1 MTPVPGVPALGRGV
15 GWKGRDEMA
24 VRGLVCRECGRRFA
38 AEPIF
43 VCEQCFGPLEVEYDL
58 GGLDAAALRDRI
70 AAGPASIWRYQDLL
84 PVSRVPEWD
93 LVPGCTPL
101 VRAHRLGEALG
112 LRNLYLKNDTR
123 NPTWSFKDRVVAV
136 AVAAVKQF
144 GFSVLSCASTGNLAN
159 AVAAHAA
166 KAGLRAVVFIP
177 KGLER
182 AKVVTTSV
190 YRPTVVEVEGTYD
203 DVNRLCLE
211 IGDEHRWA
219 IANVNL
225 RPYYSEGAKTL
236 AFEVA
241 EQLGWR
247 APDRVIVPVGSGN
260 MFVKIHRGFEEFQRV
275 GLIPRHQVR
284 MTAAQ
289 ADGCGPVAAAYKDN
303 TDKVVPVRP
312 RTIAKSLAIGAPADG
327 HYVLDLAR
335 RTGGAVESVTDDE
348 TVEAIRLLA
357 ETEGL
362 FTEPAGGVTV
372 GVLRKLAGA
381 GVIGPDEVT
390 VAYITGIGLKAL
402 EAVEQIVERVITIR
416 PTLASFE
423 ERVLALAGD

>member
-1 MTPVPGVPALGRGV
+1 
-15 GWKGRDEMA
+15 MA
-24 VRGLVCRECGRRFA
+24 VSGLVCRECGRRYPT
-38 AEPIF
+38 EPIF
-43 VCEQCFGPLEVEYDL
+43 VCEHCFGPLEAEYDL
-58 GGLDAAALRDRI
+58 EGLGGEALRDRI
-70 AAGPASIWRYQDLL
+70 VSGPLSIWRYQDLL
-84 PVSRVPEWD
+84 PAARVPEWD
-93 LVPGCTPL
+93 LAPGFTPL
-101 VRAHRLGEALG
+101 VPAHRLGDALG
-112 LRNLYLKNDTR
+112 LRHLYLKNDTR

-136 AVAAVKQF
+136 ALAAGKTFDFTVF
-144 GFSVLSCASTGNLAN
+144 SCASTGNLAN

-182 AKVVTTSV
+182 AKVITTSV
-190 YRPTVVEVEGTYD
+190 YRPTVVEVDGTYD

-236 AFEVA
+236 AYEVA
-241 EQLGWR
+241 EQLGWK

-260 MFVKIHRGFEEFQRV
+260 MFVKIHKGFEEFQDL
-275 GLIPRHQVR
+275 GLIPRCTVR

-289 ADGCGPVAAAYKDN
+289 ADGCGPIATAYREQS
-303 TDKVVPVRP
+303 DKVVPVRP
-312 RTIAKSLAIGAPADG
+312 STVAKSLAIGAPADG

-335 RTGGAVESVTDDE
+335 RTGGAVESATDDE
-348 TVEAIRLLA
+348 TVGAIRLLA

-372 GVLRKLAGA
+372 GVLRKLAA
-381 GVIGPDEVT
+381 SGVIGPDEVV
-390 VAYITGIGLKAL
+390 VAYITGIGLKAI
-402 EAVEQIVERVITIR
+402 EAVEDVVETAVTIK

>member
-1 MTPVPGVPALGRGV
+1 
-15 GWKGRDEMA
+15 MA
-24 VRGLVCRECGRRFA
+24 VEGLACRECSRRYP
-38 AEPIF
+38 AEAIF
-43 VCEQCFGPLEVEYDL
+43 VCEHCFGPLEVRYAEN
-58 GGLDAAALRDRI
+58 GLSGQALRDRI
-70 AAGPASIWRYQDLL
+70 SHGPASIWRYQDLL
-84 PVSRVPEWD
+84 PVPRVPEWD
-93 LVPGCTPL
+93 LAPGCTPL
-101 VRAHRLGEALG
+101 VRAERLGQVLG
-112 LRNLYLKNDTR
+112 LRNLYLKDDTR

-136 AVAAVKQF
+136 AIAAARRF
-144 GFSVLSCASTGNLAN
+144 GFTVLSCASTGNLAN

-182 AKVVTTSV
+182 AKVVTTAV

-211 IGDEHRWA
+211 IGEEHHWA

-260 MFVKIHRGFEEFQRV
+260 MFVKIHKGFEEFQHLGV
-275 GLIPRHQVR
+275 IPRHAVR

-289 ADGCGPVAAAYKDN
+289 ADGCGPIATAYREN
-303 TDKVVPVRP
+303 AETVIPVKP
-312 RTIAKSLAIGAPADG
+312 STIAKSLAIGSPADG
-327 HYVLDLAR
+327 GYVLDLAR
-335 RTGGAVESVTDDE
+335 RTGGVVESVTDGE
-348 TVEAIRLLA
+348 VVEAIRLLA

-372 GVLRKLAGA
+372 GVLRKLAAA
-381 GVIGPDEVT
+381 GTIDPDEVT

-402 EAVEQIVERVITIR
+402 EAVEQVIESTVTIK

-423 ERVLALAGD
+423 ERVLALTGD

>member
-1 MTPVPGVPALGRGV
+1 
-15 GWKGRDEMA
+15 MA
-24 VRGLVCRECGRRFA
+24 VEGLSCRECGRRYP
-38 AEPIF
+38 AEAIF
-43 VCEQCFGPLEVEYDL
+43 VCEHCLGPLEVRYRED
-58 GGLDAAALRDRI
+58 GLSGQALRDEI
-70 AAGPASIWRYQDLL
+70 ARGPASIWRYQPLL
-84 PVSRVPEWD
+84 PVPPVPEWD
-93 LVPGCTPL
+93 LAPGFTPL
-101 VRAHRLGEALG
+101 VRAERLGRVLG
-112 LRNLYLKNDTR
+112 LRHLYLKNDTR

-136 AVAAVKQF
+136 ALAAARQF
-144 GFSVLSCASTGNLAN
+144 GFQVLSCASTGNLAN

-182 AKVVTTSV
+182 AKVVTTAV

-211 IGDEHRWA
+211 IGEEHRWA

-247 APDRVIVPVGSGN
+247 APDRVVVPVGSGN
-260 MFVKIHRGFEEFQRV
+260 MFVKIHKGFEEFQRLGV
-275 GLIPRHQVR
+275 TPARTVR

-289 ADGCGPVAAAYKDN
+289 ADGCGPIATAYRGN
-303 TDKVVPVRP
+303 TETVIPVKP
-312 RTIAKSLAIGAPADG
+312 STIAKSLAIGNPADG
-327 HYVLDLAR
+327 GYVLDLAR
-335 RTGGAVESVTDDE
+335 RTGGAVEAVTDAE
-348 TVEAIRLLA
+348 AVEAIRLLA

-362 FTEPAGGVTV
+362 FTEPAGGVTI
-372 GVLRKLAGA
+372 GVLRKLAAAGA
-381 GVIGPDEVT
+381 IDPDEVT

-402 EAVEQIVERVITIR
+402 EAVEQVIESTITIK

>member
-1 MTPVPGVPALGRGV
+1 
-15 GWKGRDEMA
+15 MA
-24 VRGLVCRECGRRFA
+24 ATGLVCRECGRHYSL
-38 AEPIF
+38 EPIF
-43 VCEQCFGPLEVEYDL
+43 VCEDCFGPLEAEYALPRYSGVE
-58 GGLDAAALRDRI
+58 LRERI
-70 AAGPASIWRYQDLL
+70 ARGPVSIWRYEDLL
-84 PVSRVPEWD
+84 PVPRVPEWD
-93 LVPGCTPL
+93 LAPGFTPL
-101 VRAHRLGEALG
+101 VRADRLGQVLG

-136 AVAAVKQF
+136 ALAAVRHF
-144 GFSVLSCASTGNLAN
+144 DFTVFSCASTGNLAN

-177 KGLER
+177 TGLER
-182 AKVVTTSV
+182 AKVVTTAV

-211 IGDEHRWA
+211 IGEEHHWA

-247 APDRVIVPVGSGN
+247 APDRVVVPVGSGN
-260 MFVKIHRGFEEFQRV
+260 MFVKIHKGFEEFERLGV
-275 GLIPRHQVR
+275 IPQHTVR

-289 ADGCGPVAAAYKDN
+289 AEGCGPIATAYREN
-303 TDKVVPVRP
+303 TDRVVPVKP
-312 RTIAKSLAIGAPADG
+312 NTLAKSLAIGSPADG
-327 HYVLDLAR
+327 AYVLDLAR
-335 RTGGAVESVTDDE
+335 RTEGGVESVTDAE
-348 TVEAIRLLA
+348 VVEAIRLLA

-362 FTEPAGGVTV
+362 FTEPAGGVTI
-372 GVLRKLAGA
+372 GVLRKLAAA
-381 GVIGPDEVT
+381 GVIDSDEVT

-402 EAVEQIVERVITIR
+402 EAVEHAVQATITIA

-423 ERVLALAGD
+423 ERVLALTGD

>member
-1 MTPVPGVPALGRGV
+1 
-15 GWKGRDEMA
+15 MA
-24 VRGLVCRECGRRFA
+24 VRGLVCRECRQRFT
-38 AEPIF
+38 AEAIF
-43 VCEQCFGPLEVEYDL
+43 VCESCFGPLEVEYDL
-58 GGLDAAALRDRI
+58 DGVRGEALRERI
-70 AAGPASIWRYQDLL
+70 TGGPASIWRYQDLL
-84 PVSRVPEWD
+84 PAVRVPEWD
-93 LVPGCTPL
+93 LSPGFTPL
-101 VRAHRLGEALG
+101 LRAHRLGDALG
-112 LRNLYLKNDTR
+112 LRNLYVKNDTR

-136 AVAAVKQF
+136 ALAAGKRF
-144 GFSVLSCASTGNLAN
+144 GFTVFSCASTGNLAN

-190 YRPTVVEVEGTYD
+190 YRPMVVEVEGTYD

-260 MFVKIHRGFEEFQRV
+260 MFVKIHKGFEEFERLGV
-275 GLIPRHQVR
+275 IPRQTVR

-289 ADGCGPVAAAYKDN
+289 AEGCGPIATAYKEN
-303 TDKVVPVRP
+303 TDRVLPVRP
-312 RTIAKSLAIGAPADG
+312 NTIAKSLAIGAPADG
-327 HYVLDLAR
+327 PYVLDLAR
-335 RTGGAVESVTDDE
+335 RTGGAVESVTDAEVIDA
-348 TVEAIRLLA
+348 VRLLA
-357 ETEGL
+357 QTEGL
-362 FTEPAGGVTV
+362 FTEPAGGVAI
-372 GVLRKLAGA
+372 GVLRKLAA
-381 GVIGPDEVT
+381 SGVIGPDEVT
-390 VAYITGIGLKAL
+390 VAYVTGIGLKAL
-402 EAVEQIVERVITIR
+402 EAVEGVVEAPVSIK

-423 ERVLALAGD
+423 ERVLALAGG

>member
-1 MTPVPGVPALGRGV
+1 
-15 GWKGRDEMA
+15 MA
-24 VRGLVCRECGRRFA
+24 ATGLVCRECGRHYSL
-38 AEPIF
+38 EPIF
-43 VCEQCFGPLEVEYDL
+43 VCEDCFGPLEAEY
-58 GGLDAAALRDRI
+58 ALLRYSGAELRERI
-70 AAGPASIWRYQDLL
+70 ERGPVSIWRYEDLL
-84 PVSRVPEWD
+84 PVPRVPEWD
-93 LVPGCTPL
+93 LAPGFTPL
-101 VRAHRLGEALG
+101 VRADRLGQVLG

-136 AVAAVKQF
+136 ALAAVRHF
-144 GFSVLSCASTGNLAN
+144 EFTVFSCASTGNLAN

-177 KGLER
+177 TGLER
-182 AKVVTTSV
+182 AKVVTTAV

-211 IGDEHRWA
+211 IGEEHHWA

-247 APDRVIVPVGSGN
+247 APDRVVVPVASGN
-260 MFVKIHRGFEEFQRV
+260 MFVKIHKGFEEFQRLGV
-275 GLIPRHQVR
+275 IPQHTVR

-289 ADGCGPVAAAYKDN
+289 AEGCGPIATAYRENSDR
-303 TDKVVPVRP
+303 VVPVKP
-312 RTIAKSLAIGAPADG
+312 QTLAKSLAIGSPADG
-327 HYVLDLAR
+327 AYVLDLAR
-335 RTGGAVESVTDDE
+335 RTEGGVESVTDAEAVD
-348 TVEAIRLLA
+348 AIRLLA

-362 FTEPAGGVTV
+362 FTEPAGGVTI
-372 GVLRKLAGA
+372 GVLQKLAAA
-381 GVIGPDEVT
+381 GVIGSDEVT

-402 EAVEQIVERVITIR
+402 EAVEHAVQATITIA

-423 ERVLALAGD
+423 ERVLALTGD

>member
-1 MTPVPGVPALGRGV
+1 
-15 GWKGRDEMA
+15 MA
-24 VRGLVCRECGRRFA
+24 VRGLICRECGHRFP

-43 VCEQCFGPLEVEYDL
+43 VCEHCFGPLEAEYDL
-58 GGLDAAALRDRI
+58 DGLTGEALRDRI
-70 AAGPASIWRYQDLL
+70 SAGPLSIWRYQDLL
-84 PVSRVPEWD
+84 PAVRVPEWD
-93 LVPGCTPL
+93 LAPGFTPL
-101 VRAHRLGEALG
+101 VPAHRLGEALG
-112 LRNLYLKNDTR
+112 LRHLYLKNDTR
-123 NPTWSFKDRVVAV
+123 NPTWSFKDRVVAT
-136 AVAAVKQF
+136 ALAAGKVF
-144 GFSVLSCASTGNLAN
+144 GFTVFSCASTGNLAN

-182 AKVVTTSV
+182 AKVITTSV

-236 AFEVA
+236 AYEVA
-241 EQLGWR
+241 EQLGWK

-260 MFVKIHRGFEEFQRV
+260 MFVKIHRGFEEFQDL
-275 GLIPRHQVR
+275 GLIPRRSVR

-289 ADGCGPVAAAYKDN
+289 ADGCGPIATAYREQS
-303 TDKVVPVRP
+303 DKIVPVRP
-312 RTIAKSLAIGAPADG
+312 STIAKSLAIGAPADG

-348 TVEAIRLLA
+348 TVDAIRLLA

-372 GVLRKLAGA
+372 GVLCKLAA
-381 GVIGPDEVT
+381 SGVIGPDEVT
-390 VAYITGIGLKAL
+390 VAYITGIGLKAI
-402 EAVEQIVERVITIR
+402 EAVEDVVEAAVTIK

>member
-1 MTPVPGVPALGRGV
+1 
-15 GWKGRDEMA
+15 MA
-24 VRGLVCRECGRRFA
+24 VRGLVCRECGQRFT
-38 AEPIF
+38 AEAIF
-43 VCEQCFGPLEVEYDL
+43 VCENCFGPLEVEYDL
-58 GGLDAAALRDRI
+58 DGVRGEVLRERI
-70 AAGPASIWRYQDLL
+70 TRGPASIWRYQDLL
-84 PVSRVPEWD
+84 PAARVPEWD
-93 LVPGCTPL
+93 LSPGFTPL
-101 VRAHRLGEALG
+101 LRAHRLGDALG
-112 LRNLYLKNDTR
+112 LRHLYVKNDTR

-136 AVAAVKQF
+136 ALAAAKRF
-144 GFSVLSCASTGNLAN
+144 GFTVFSCASTGNLAN

-247 APDRVIVPVGSGN
+247 APDRVVVPVGSGN
-260 MFVKIHRGFEEFQRV
+260 MFVKIHKGFEEFERLGV
-275 GLIPRHQVR
+275 IPPQAVR

-289 ADGCGPVAAAYKDN
+289 AEGCGPIATAYKEN
-303 TDKVVPVRP
+303 TDRVLPVRP
-312 RTIAKSLAIGAPADG
+312 NTIAKSLAIGAPADG
-327 HYVLDLAR
+327 AYVLDLAR
-335 RTGGAVESVTDDE
+335 RTGGAVESVTDAEVVDA
-348 TVEAIRLLA
+348 VCLLA
-357 ETEGL
+357 QTEGL
-362 FTEPAGGVTV
+362 FTEPAGGVAI
-372 GVLRKLAGA
+372 GVLRKLAA
-381 GVIGPDEVT
+381 SGVIGPDEVT

-402 EAVEQIVERVITIR
+402 EAVEAVVEAPVSIK

-423 ERVLALAGD
+423 ERVLALAGG

>member
-1 MTPVPGVPALGRGV
+1 MRGPV
-15 GWKGRDEMA
+15 
-24 VRGLVCRECGRRFA
+24 
-38 AEPIF
+38 
-43 VCEQCFGPLEVEYDL
+43 
-58 GGLDAAALRDRI
+58 
-70 AAGPASIWRYQDLL
+70 SIWRYEDFL
-84 PVSRVPEWD
+84 PALRVPEWD
-93 LVPGCTPL
+93 LAPGFTPL
-101 VRAHRLGEALG
+101 LRAERLGRVLG
-112 LRNLYLKNDTR
+112 LNHLYLKNDTR

-136 AVAAVKQF
+136 ALAAARQF
-144 GFSVLSCASTGNLAN
+144 NFTVLSCASTGNLAN

-182 AKVVTTSV
+182 AKVVTTAV

-211 IGDEHRWA
+211 IGEEHHWA

-260 MFVKIHRGFEEFQRV
+260 MFVKIHKGFEEFASLGV
-275 GLIPRHQVR
+275 IPPHAVR

-289 ADGCGPVAAAYKDN
+289 AEGCGPIATAYREN
-303 TDKVVPVRP
+303 AETVIPVKP
-312 RTIAKSLAIGAPADG
+312 STIAKSLAIGSPADG
-327 HYVLDLAR
+327 GYVLDLAR
-335 RTGGAVESVTDDE
+335 RTGGAVESVTDAE
-348 TVEAIRLLA
+348 AVEAIRLLA

-372 GVLRKLAGA
+372 GVLRKLAA
-381 GVIGPDEVT
+381 ARAIDPDETV

-402 EAVEQIVERVITIR
+402 EAVEQVVDATITIK

-423 ERVLALAGD
+423 QRVLALAGG

>member
-1 MTPVPGVPALGRGV
+1 
-15 GWKGRDEMA
+15 MA
-24 VRGLVCRECGRRFA
+24 AKGLVCRECERQYPV
-38 AEPIF
+38 EPIF
-43 VCEQCFGPLEVEYDL
+43 VCEHCFGPLEVEYAE
-58 GGLDAAALRDRI
+58 GECSGEALRDRI
-70 AAGPASIWRYQDLL
+70 GRGPASIWRYQDLL
-84 PVSRVPEWD
+84 PVPRVPEWD
-93 LVPGCTPL
+93 LAPGFTPL
-101 VRAHRLGEALG
+101 VRAERLGQAIG
-112 LRNLYLKNDTR
+112 LRHLYLKNDTR

-136 AVAAVKQF
+136 AVATARKF
-144 GFSVLSCASTGNLAN
+144 GFTVLSCASTGNLAN

-177 KGLER
+177 TGLER
-182 AKVVTTSV
+182 AKVVTTAV

-211 IGDEHRWA
+211 IGEEYHWA

-247 APDRVIVPVGSGN
+247 APDRVVVPVGSGN
-260 MFVKIHRGFEEFQRV
+260 MFVKIHKGFEEFQRFGV
-275 GLIPRHQVR
+275 IPPHAVR

-289 ADGCGPVAAAYKDN
+289 AEGCGPIATAYRDN
-303 TDKVVPVRP
+303 TDRVVPVKP
-312 RTIAKSLAIGAPADG
+312 NTVAKSLAIGSPADG
-327 HYVLDLAR
+327 SYVLDLAR
-335 RTGGAVESVTDDE
+335 RTGGAVDSVTDAE

-372 GVLRKLAGA
+372 GVLRKLAAA
-381 GVIGPDEVT
+381 GVIAPEEVT

-402 EAVEQIVERVITIR
+402 EAVEQEVEATIKIK

-423 ERVLALAGD
+423 ERVLALTGD

>member
-1 MTPVPGVPALGRGV
+1 
-15 GWKGRDEMA
+15 MA
-24 VRGLVCRECGRRFA
+24 VRGLVCRECGQRFP
-38 AEPIF
+38 AEAIF
-43 VCEQCFGPLEVEYDL
+43 VCESCFGPLEVEYDL
-58 GGLDAAALRDRI
+58 DGVRGEALRERI
-70 AAGPASIWRYQDLL
+70 AGGPGSIWRYQDLL
-84 PVSRVPEWD
+84 PVPRVPEWD
-93 LVPGCTPL
+93 LSPGFTPL
-101 VRAHRLGEALG
+101 VRAHRLGDALG
-112 LRNLYLKNDTR
+112 LPNLYLKNDTR

-136 AVAAVKQF
+136 ALAAGKRF
-144 GFSVLSCASTGNLAN
+144 GFTVFSCASTGNLAN

-182 AKVVTTSV
+182 AKVITTAV

-211 IGDEHRWA
+211 IADEHRWA

-247 APDRVIVPVGSGN
+247 APDRVVVPVASGN
-260 MFVKIHRGFEEFQRV
+260 MFVKIHKGFEEFERLGV
-275 GLIPRHQVR
+275 IPRQTVR

-289 ADGCGPVAAAYKDN
+289 AEGCGPIATAYKAK
-303 TDKVVPVRP
+303 TDKILPVRP
-312 RTIAKSLAIGAPADG
+312 NTIAKSLAIGAPADG
-327 HYVLDLAR
+327 AYVLDLAR
-335 RTGGAVESVTDDE
+335 STGGAVESVTDGEVVDA
-348 TVEAIRLLA
+348 VRLLA
-357 ETEGL
+357 QTEGL
-362 FTEPAGGVTV
+362 FTEPAGGVTI
-372 GVLRKLAGA
+372 GVLRKLAA
-381 GVIGPDEVT
+381 SRAIGPDEVT

-402 EAVEQIVERVITIR
+402 EAVEEVVEPSVTIK

-423 ERVLALAGD
+423 ERVLALAGG

>member
-1 MTPVPGVPALGRGV
+1 
-15 GWKGRDEMA
+15 MA
-24 VRGLVCRECGRRFA
+24 AKGLVCRECGRRYP
-38 AEPIF
+38 AEPVF
-43 VCEQCFGPLEVEYDL
+43 VCEHCFGPLEVEYE
-58 GGLDAAALRDRI
+58 LDGSSGAERRERFAR
-70 AAGPASIWRYQDLL
+70 GPVSIWRYQDLL
-84 PVSRVPEWD
+84 PVPRIPEWD
-93 LVPGCTPL
+93 LAPGFTPL
-101 VRAHRLGEALG
+101 VRAERLGRALG
-112 LRNLYLKNDTR
+112 LERLYLKNDTR

-136 AVAAVKQF
+136 ALAAARQF
-144 GFSVLSCASTGNLAN
+144 GFTVLSCASTGNLAN

-177 KGLER
+177 TGLER
-182 AKVVTTSV
+182 AKVVTTAV

-211 IGDEHRWA
+211 IGEEHHWA

-241 EQLGWR
+241 EQLGWK

-260 MFVKIHRGFEEFQRV
+260 MFVKIHKGFEEFQRLGV
-275 GLIPRHQVR
+275 VPAHTIR

-289 ADGCGPVAAAYKDN
+289 AEGCGPIATAYRNN
-303 TDKVVPVRP
+303 TDKVVPVTP
-312 RTIAKSLAIGAPADG
+312 HTVAKSLAIGSPADG
-327 HYVLDLAR
+327 SYVLDLAR
-335 RTGGAVESVTDDE
+335 RTGGAVESVTDAEAVD
-348 TVEAIRLLA
+348 AIRLLA

-362 FTEPAGGVTV
+362 FTEPAGGVTI
-372 GVLRKLAGA
+372 GVLRKLAASGA
-381 GVIGPDEVT
+381 IAPDEVT

-402 EAVEQIVERVITIR
+402 EAVEQVVEATITIK

-423 ERVLALAGD
+423 ERVLALTGD

>member
-1 MTPVPGVPALGRGV
+1 MGVS
-15 GWKGRDEMA
+15 
-24 VRGLVCRECGRRFA
+24 GLVCRECGRRFPM
-38 AEPIF
+38 EPIF
-43 VCEQCFGPLEVEYDL
+43 VCEHCFGPLEAEYDL
-58 GGLDAAALRDRI
+58 GGFTGETLRARI
-70 AAGPASIWRYQDLL
+70 GAGPASIWRYQDFL
-84 PVSRVPEWD
+84 PAERVPEWD
-93 LVPGCTPL
+93 LAPGFTPL
-101 VRAHRLGEALG
+101 VRAYRLGEVLG
-112 LRNLYLKNDTR
+112 LRHLYLKNDTR

-136 AVAAVKQF
+136 ALAAGKTFDFTVF
-144 GFSVLSCASTGNLAN
+144 SCASTGNLAN

-182 AKVVTTSV
+182 AKVITTAV

-236 AFEVA
+236 AYEVA
-241 EQLGWR
+241 EQLGWK
-247 APDRVIVPVGSGN
+247 APDHVVVPVGSGN
-260 MFVKIHRGFEEFQRV
+260 MFVKIHKGFEEFQHL
-275 GLIPRHQVR
+275 GLIPHHPVR

-289 ADGCGPVAAAYKDN
+289 ADGCGPIATAYRERS
-303 TDKVVPVRP
+303 DKVIPVRP
-312 RTIAKSLAIGAPADG
+312 STVAKSLAIGAPADG
-327 HYVLDLAR
+327 QYVLELAR

-348 TVEAIRLLA
+348 TVDAIHLLA

-362 FTEPAGGVTV
+362 FTEPAGGVTI
-372 GVLRKLAGA
+372 GVLRKLAA
-381 GVIGPDEVT
+381 SGVIGPDEVT
-390 VAYITGIGLKAL
+390 VAYITGIGLKAI
-402 EAVEQIVERVITIR
+402 EAVEEGVQAAVTIK

>member
-1 MTPVPGVPALGRGV
+1 
-15 GWKGRDEMA
+15 MA
-24 VRGLVCRECGRRFA
+24 ATGLVCRECGRRYSL
-38 AEPIF
+38 EPIF
-43 VCEQCFGPLEVEYDL
+43 VCEDCFGPLEAEY
-58 GGLDAAALRDRI
+58 ALPRHSGAELRERI
-70 AAGPASIWRYQDLL
+70 AGGPVSIWRYEDLL
-84 PVSRVPEWD
+84 PVPRVPEWD
-93 LVPGCTPL
+93 LAPGFTPL
-101 VRAHRLGEALG
+101 VRADRLGQALG

-136 AVAAVKQF
+136 ALAAVRHF
-144 GFSVLSCASTGNLAN
+144 EFTVFSCASTGNLAN

-177 KGLER
+177 TGLER
-182 AKVVTTSV
+182 AKVVTTAV

-211 IGDEHRWA
+211 IGEEHHWA

-247 APDRVIVPVGSGN
+247 APDRVVVPVGSGN
-260 MFVKIHRGFEEFQRV
+260 MFVKIHKGFEEFQRLGV
-275 GLIPRHQVR
+275 IPQHTVR

-289 ADGCGPVAAAYKDN
+289 AEGCGPIATAYREN
-303 TDKVVPVRP
+303 TDKVVPVKP
-312 RTIAKSLAIGAPADG
+312 HTLAKSLAIGSPADG
-327 HYVLDLAR
+327 TYVLDLAR
-335 RTGGAVESVTDDE
+335 RTEGGVESVTDAE

-362 FTEPAGGVTV
+362 FTEPAGGVTI
-372 GVLRKLAGA
+372 GVLQKLAVAGA
-381 GVIGPDEVT
+381 IDPEEVT

-402 EAVEQIVERVITIR
+402 EAVEHELRATITIA

-423 ERVLALAGD
+423 ERVLALTGD

>member
-1 MTPVPGVPALGRGV
+1 
-15 GWKGRDEMA
+15 MA
-24 VRGLVCRECGRRFA
+24 VSGLVCRECGQRFP

-43 VCEQCFGPLEVEYDL
+43 VCEHCFGPLEAEYDL
-58 GGLDAAALRDRI
+58 DGLSGEALRERI
-70 AAGPASIWRYQDLL
+70 VSGPLSIWRYQDLL
-84 PVSRVPEWD
+84 PASRVPEWD
-93 LVPGCTPL
+93 LAPGFTPL
-101 VRAHRLGEALG
+101 LRAHRLGEALG
-112 LRNLYLKNDTR
+112 LRHLYLKNDTR

-136 AVAAVKQF
+136 AVAAGKTF
-144 GFSVLSCASTGNLAN
+144 GFGVLSCASTGNLAN

-182 AKVVTTSV
+182 AKVITTSV

-236 AFEVA
+236 AYEVA

-247 APDRVIVPVGSGN
+247 APDRVVVPVGSGN
-260 MFVKIHRGFEEFQRV
+260 MFVKIHKGFEEFERL
-275 GLIPRHQVR
+275 GLIPRHTVR

-289 ADGCGPVAAAYKDN
+289 AEGCGPIATAYREQSDR
-303 TDKVVPVRP
+303 VIPVRP
-312 RTIAKSLAIGAPADG
+312 STVAKSLAIGAPADG
-327 HYVLDLAR
+327 LYVLELAR

-357 ETEGL
+357 QTEGL

-372 GVLRKLAGA
+372 GVLRKLAQA

-402 EAVEQIVERVITIR
+402 EAVEQVVDAPISIK

>member
-1 MTPVPGVPALGRGV
+1 
-15 GWKGRDEMA
+15 MA
-24 VRGLVCRECGRRFA
+24 VSGLVCRECGRRFP

-43 VCEQCFGPLEVEYDL
+43 VCEHCFGPLEAQYQL
-58 GGLDAAALRDRI
+58 GGLGGEALRERI
-70 AAGPASIWRYQDLL
+70 ESGPVSIWRYQDLL
-84 PVSRVPEWD
+84 PASRVPEWD
-93 LVPGCTPL
+93 LAPGFTPL
-101 VRAHRLGEALG
+101 LRAHRLGEALG
-112 LRNLYLKNDTR
+112 LRQLYLKNDTR

-136 AVAAVKQF
+136 ALAAGKMF
-144 GFSVLSCASTGNLAN
+144 GFTVVSCASTGNLAN

-182 AKVVTTSV
+182 AKVIATAV

-236 AFEVA
+236 AYEVA

-260 MFVKIHRGFEEFQRV
+260 MFVKIHKGFEEFERL
-275 GLIPRHQVR
+275 GLIRARTVR

-289 ADGCGPVAAAYKDN
+289 PEGCGPVATAYREN
-303 TDKVVPVRP
+303 SDKVVPVRP
-312 RTIAKSLAIGAPADG
+312 STVAKSLAIGAPADG
-327 HYVLDLAR
+327 HYVLDLVK
-335 RTGGAVESVTDDE
+335 RTGGAAESVTDEE
-348 TVEAIRLLA
+348 TIEAIRLLA
-357 ETEGL
+357 ETEGV

-372 GVLRKLAGA
+372 GVLRKLAASGA
-381 GVIGPDEVT
+381 IDPDEVT
-390 VAYITGIGLKAL
+390 VAYITGIGLKAI
-402 EAVEQIVERVITIR
+402 EAVEEVVDAAVTIK

-423 ERVLALAGD
+423 ERVLALAGE

>member
-1 MTPVPGVPALGRGV
+1 
-15 GWKGRDEMA
+15 MA
-24 VRGLVCRECGRRFA
+24 VSGLVCRECGHRFPV
-38 AEPIF
+38 EPIF
-43 VCEQCFGPLEVEYDL
+43 VCEHCFGPLEAEYDF
-58 GGLDAAALRDRI
+58 GGLTGETLRKRI
-70 AAGPASIWRYQDLL
+70 ASGPASIWRYQDLL
-84 PVSRVPEWD
+84 PASRVPEWD
-93 LVPGCTPL
+93 LAPGFTPL
-101 VRAHRLGEALG
+101 IQAHRLGEALG
-112 LRNLYLKNDTR
+112 LRNLYVKNDTR

-136 AVAAVKQF
+136 ALAAVKTF
-144 GFSVLSCASTGNLAN
+144 DFTVLSCASTGNLAN

-182 AKVVTTSV
+182 AKVITSSV

-211 IGDEHRWA
+211 IGDEHHWA

-236 AFEVA
+236 AYEVA

-247 APDRVIVPVGSGN
+247 APDRVIVPVASGN
-260 MFVKIHRGFEEFQRV
+260 MFVKIHKGFEEFERLGV
-275 GLIPRHQVR
+275 IPRHSVR

-289 ADGCGPVAAAYKDN
+289 PEGCGPVATAFREHKD
-303 TDKVVPVRP
+303 TVIPVRP
-312 RTIAKSLAIGAPADG
+312 NTIAKSLAIGAPADG

-335 RTGGAVESVTDDE
+335 RTGGAVESVSDKE
-348 TVEAIRLLA
+348 TLAAIRLLA

-362 FTEPAGGVTV
+362 FTEPAGGVTI
-372 GVLRKLAGA
+372 GVLRKLAA
-381 GVIGPDEVT
+381 SGVIGRDEVT
-390 VAYITGIGLKAL
+390 VAYITGIGLKAI
-402 EAVEQIVERVITIR
+402 EAVAEVVEPAISIK

-423 ERVLALAGD
+423 ERVLALAGS

>member
-1 MTPVPGVPALGRGV
+1 
-15 GWKGRDEMA
+15 MA
-24 VRGLVCRECGRRFA
+24 VEGLACRECGRRYA
-38 AEPIF
+38 ADAIF
-43 VCEQCFGPLEVEYDL
+43 VCEHCFGPLEVRYADN
-58 GGLDAAALRDRI
+58 GISGQVLRDEI
-70 AAGPASIWRYQDLL
+70 ARGPASIWRYQTLL

-93 LVPGCTPL
+93 LAPGFTPL
-101 VRAHRLGEALG
+101 VRAERLGKVLG
-112 LRNLYLKNDTR
+112 LRHLYLKDDTR
-123 NPTWSFKDRVVAV
+123 NPTWPFKDRVVAV
-136 AVAAVKQF
+136 AIAAARQF
-144 GFSVLSCASTGNLAN
+144 GFTVLSCASTGNLAN

-182 AKVVTTSV
+182 AKVVTTTV

-211 IGDEHRWA
+211 IGEEHRWG

-236 AFEVA
+236 GFEVA

-247 APDRVIVPVGSGN
+247 APDRVVVPVGSGN
-260 MFVKIHRGFEEFQRV
+260 MFVKIHKAFEEFARLGV
-275 GLIPRHQVR
+275 IPPHAVR

-289 ADGCGPVAAAYKDN
+289 ADGCGPVATAYRNN
-303 TDKVVPVRP
+303 TETVIPVRP
-312 RTIAKSLAIGAPADG
+312 GGIAKSLAIGNPADG
-327 HYVLDLAR
+327 GYVLDLAR
-335 RTGGAVESVTDDE
+335 RTGGLVESVTDTE
-348 TVEAIRLLA
+348 VVEAIRLLA

-372 GVLRKLAGA
+372 GVLRKLAAAGA
-381 GVIGPDEVT
+381 IGPDEVT

-402 EAVEQIVERVITIR
+402 EAVEQVVESTITIK

>member
-1 MTPVPGVPALGRGV
+1 MGVS
-15 GWKGRDEMA
+15 
-24 VRGLVCRECGRRFA
+24 GLVCRECGRRFPM
-38 AEPIF
+38 EPIF
-43 VCEQCFGPLEVEYDL
+43 VCEHCFGPLEAEYDL
-58 GGLDAAALRDRI
+58 GGFTGETLRARI
-70 AAGPASIWRYQDLL
+70 GTGPASIWRYQDFL
-84 PVSRVPEWD
+84 PATRVPEWD
-93 LVPGCTPL
+93 LAPGFTPL
-101 VRAHRLGEALG
+101 VRAYRLGEVLG
-112 LRNLYLKNDTR
+112 LRHLYLKNDTR

-136 AVAAVKQF
+136 ALAAGKTFDFAVF
-144 GFSVLSCASTGNLAN
+144 SCASTGNLAN

-182 AKVVTTSV
+182 AKVITTAV

-236 AFEVA
+236 AYEVA
-241 EQLGWR
+241 EQLGWK
-247 APDRVIVPVGSGN
+247 APDHVVVPVGSGN
-260 MFVKIHRGFEEFQRV
+260 MFVKIHKGFEEFQHL
-275 GLIPRHQVR
+275 GLIPHHPVR

-289 ADGCGPVAAAYKDN
+289 ADGCGPIATAYRERS
-303 TDKVVPVRP
+303 DKVIPVRP
-312 RTIAKSLAIGAPADG
+312 STVAKSLAIGAPADG
-327 HYVLDLAR
+327 QYVLELAR

-348 TVEAIRLLA
+348 TVDAIHLLA

-362 FTEPAGGVTV
+362 FTEPAGGVTI
-372 GVLRKLAGA
+372 GVLRKLAA
-381 GVIGPDEVT
+381 SGVIGPDEVT
-390 VAYITGIGLKAL
+390 VAYITGIGLKAI
-402 EAVEQIVERVITIR
+402 EAVEEGVQAAVTIK

>member
-1 MTPVPGVPALGRGV
+1 MGVS
-15 GWKGRDEMA
+15 
-24 VRGLVCRECGRRFA
+24 GLVCRECGRRFPT
-38 AEPIF
+38 EPIF
-43 VCEQCFGPLEVEYDL
+43 VCEHCFGPLEAEYDL
-58 GGLDAAALRDRI
+58 GGFTGEALRARI
-70 AAGPASIWRYQDLL
+70 AAGPASIWRYQDFL
-84 PVSRVPEWD
+84 PAARVPEWD
-93 LVPGCTPL
+93 LAPGFTPL
-101 VRAHRLGEALG
+101 VRASRLGEVLG
-112 LRNLYLKNDTR
+112 LRHLYLKNDTR

-136 AVAAVKQF
+136 ALAAGKTFNFTVF
-144 GFSVLSCASTGNLAN
+144 SCASTGNLAN

-182 AKVVTTSV
+182 AKVITTAV

-236 AFEVA
+236 AYEVA
-241 EQLGWR
+241 EQLGWK
-247 APDRVIVPVGSGN
+247 APDRVVVPVGSGN
-260 MFVKIHRGFEEFQRV
+260 MFVKIHKGFEEFQQL
-275 GLIPRHQVR
+275 GLIPPHPVR

-289 ADGCGPVAAAYKDN
+289 ADGCGPIATAYREQS
-303 TDKVVPVRP
+303 DKVIPVRP
-312 RTIAKSLAIGAPADG
+312 STVAKSLAIGAPADG

-335 RTGGAVESVTDDE
+335 RTGGAIESVTDDE
-348 TVEAIRLLA
+348 TVDAIHLLA

-362 FTEPAGGVTV
+362 FTEPAGGVTI
-372 GVLRKLAGA
+372 GVLRKLAA
-381 GVIGPDEVT
+381 SGVIGPDEVT

-402 EAVEQIVERVITIR
+402 EAVEECVQAVVSIK
-416 PTLASFE
+416 PTLASFA

>member
-1 MTPVPGVPALGRGV
+1 MGARS
-15 GWKGRDEMA
+15 
-24 VRGLVCRECGRRFA
+24 LVCRECGERFPT
-38 AEPIF
+38 EPIF
-43 VCEQCFGPLEVEYDL
+43 VCEHCLGPLEAEYDL
-58 GGLDAAALRDRI
+58 DGLNGEALRARI
-70 AAGPASIWRYQDLL
+70 ASGPLSIWRYQDLL
-84 PVSRVPEWD
+84 PASQVPEWD
-93 LVPGCTPL
+93 LAPGFTPL
-101 VRAHRLGEALG
+101 VRAHRLGETLG
-112 LRNLYLKNDTR
+112 LRHLYLKNDTR

-136 AVAAVKQF
+136 ALAAGKTF
-144 GFSVLSCASTGNLAN
+144 GFTVLSCASTGNLAN

-182 AKVVTTSV
+182 AKVITTLV
-190 YRPTVVEVEGTYD
+190 YRPTVVEVDGTYD

-236 AFEVA
+236 AYEVA

-260 MFVKIHRGFEEFQRV
+260 MFVKIHKGFEEFERF
-275 GLIPRHQVR
+275 GLIPQHTVR

-289 ADGCGPVAAAYKDN
+289 AEGCGPIATAYREQSD
-303 TDKVVPVRP
+303 TVVPVRP
-312 RTIAKSLAIGAPADG
+312 STMAKSLAIGAPADG

-335 RTGGAVESVTDDE
+335 RTGGAVESASDQE
-348 TVEAIRLLA
+348 TLDAIRLLA

-362 FTEPAGGVTV
+362 FTEPAGGVTI
-372 GVLRKLAGA
+372 GVLRKLAASGA
-381 GVIGPDEVT
+381 IDRDEVT
-390 VAYITGIGLKAL
+390 VAYITGIGLKAI
-402 EAVEQIVERVITIR
+402 EVVEEVVDAPVSIK

>member
-1 MTPVPGVPALGRGV
+1 
-15 GWKGRDEMA
+15 MA
-24 VRGLVCRECGRRFA
+24 ATGLVCRECGRHYSL
-38 AEPIF
+38 EPIF
-43 VCEQCFGPLEVEYDL
+43 VCEDCFGPLEAEYALPRHSGVE
-58 GGLDAAALRDRI
+58 LRERI
-70 AAGPASIWRYQDLL
+70 ARGPVSIWRYEDLL
-84 PVSRVPEWD
+84 PVPRVPEWD
-93 LVPGCTPL
+93 LAPGFTPL
-101 VRAHRLGEALG
+101 LRADRLGQALG

-136 AVAAVKQF
+136 ALAAVRHF
-144 GFSVLSCASTGNLAN
+144 EFTVFSCASTGNLAN

-177 KGLER
+177 TGLER
-182 AKVVTTSV
+182 AKVVTTAV

-211 IGDEHRWA
+211 IGEEHHWA

-247 APDRVIVPVGSGN
+247 APDRVVVPVASGN
-260 MFVKIHRGFEEFQRV
+260 MFVKIHKGFEEFQRLGV
-275 GLIPRHQVR
+275 IPQHTVR

-289 ADGCGPVAAAYKDN
+289 AEGCGPIATAYREN
-303 TDKVVPVRP
+303 TDRVVPVKP
-312 RTIAKSLAIGAPADG
+312 HTLAKSLAIGSPADG
-327 HYVLDLAR
+327 AYVLDLAR
-335 RTGGAVESVTDDE
+335 RTEGGVESVTDAE
-348 TVEAIRLLA
+348 AVEAIRLLA

-362 FTEPAGGVTV
+362 FTEPAGGVTI
-372 GVLRKLAGA
+372 GVLQKLAAA
-381 GVIGPDEVT
+381 GVIDSDEVT

-402 EAVEQIVERVITIR
+402 EAVEHAVQATITIA

-423 ERVLALAGD
+423 ERVLALTGD

>member
-1 MTPVPGVPALGRGV
+1 
-15 GWKGRDEMA
+15 MA
-24 VRGLVCRECGRRFA
+24 AEGLVCRECGRHYPV
-38 AEPIF
+38 EPIF
-43 VCEQCFGPLEVEYDL
+43 VCEHCFGPLEVEYARSPHSGTEL
-58 GGLDAAALRDRI
+58 GERFAR
-70 AAGPASIWRYQDLL
+70 GPASIWRYEDLL
-84 PVSRVPEWD
+84 PVPCVPEWD
-93 LVPGCTPL
+93 LSPGFTPL
-101 VRAHRLGEALG
+101 VRADRLGRALG
-112 LRNLYLKNDTR
+112 LRHLYLKNDTR

-136 AVAAVKQF
+136 ALAAARKF
-144 GFSVLSCASTGNLAN
+144 GFTVLSCASTGNLAN

-177 KGLER
+177 TGLER
-182 AKVVTTSV
+182 AKVMTTAV

-211 IGDEHRWA
+211 IGEEHRWA

-260 MFVKIHRGFEEFQRV
+260 MFVKIHKGFEEFQRLGV
-275 GLIPRHQVR
+275 ISAHTIR

-289 ADGCGPVAAAYKDN
+289 AEGCGPIATAYRDN
-303 TDKVVPVRP
+303 TDRVLPVTP
-312 RTIAKSLAIGAPADG
+312 HTVAKSLAIGSPADG
-327 HYVLDLAR
+327 SYVLDLAR
-335 RTGGAVESVTDDE
+335 RTGGAVDSVTDAEAVD
-348 TVEAIRLLA
+348 AIRLLA

-362 FTEPAGGVTV
+362 FTEPAGGVTI
-372 GVLRKLAGA
+372 GVLRKLAASGA
-381 GVIGPDEVT
+381 IAPDEVT

-402 EAVEQIVERVITIR
+402 EAVEQVLEATITIKA
-416 PTLASFE
+416 TLASFE
-423 ERVLALAGD
+423 ERVLALTGD

>member
-1 MTPVPGVPALGRGV
+1 
-15 GWKGRDEMA
+15 MA
-24 VRGLVCRECGRRFA
+24 VSGLLCRECGQRFP

-43 VCEQCFGPLEVEYDL
+43 VCEHCFGPLEVEYDL
-58 GGLDAAALRDRI
+58 GGLSGEALRERI
-70 AAGPASIWRYQDLL
+70 TSGPVSIWRYQDLL
-84 PVSRVPEWD
+84 PASRVPEWD
-93 LVPGCTPL
+93 LAPGFTPL
-101 VRAHRLGEALG
+101 VRAYRLGEALG
-112 LRNLYLKNDTR
+112 LRHLYLKNDTR

-136 AVAAVKQF
+136 ALAAGKAF
-144 GFSVLSCASTGNLAN
+144 RFTVLSCASTGNLAN

-182 AKVVTTSV
+182 AKVITTSV

-211 IGDEHRWA
+211 IGDEHRWG

-236 AFEVA
+236 AYEVA

-260 MFVKIHRGFEEFQRV
+260 MFVKIHKGFEEFQRL
-275 GLIPRHQVR
+275 GLIPHHAVR

-289 ADGCGPVAAAYKDN
+289 AEGCGPVATAYREQSDR
-303 TDKVVPVRP
+303 VIPVRP
-312 RTIAKSLAIGAPADG
+312 STVAKSLAIGAPADG

-335 RTGGAVESVTDDE
+335 RTEGAAESVTDDE
-348 TVEAIRLLA
+348 TVDAIRLLA
-357 ETEGL
+357 QTEGL

-372 GVLRKLAGA
+372 GVLRKLARA

-390 VAYITGIGLKAL
+390 VAYITGIGLKAI
-402 EAVEQIVERVITIR
+402 EAVEHVVEPPISIK

>member
-1 MTPVPGVPALGRGV
+1 
-15 GWKGRDEMA
+15 MA
-24 VRGLVCRECGRRFA
+24 VSGLICRECGHRYP

-43 VCEQCFGPLEVEYDL
+43 VCEHCFGPLEAEYDL
-58 GGLDAAALRDRI
+58 DGLTGEALRDRI
-70 AAGPASIWRYQDLL
+70 SAGPVSIWRYQDLL
-84 PVSRVPEWD
+84 PAVRVPEWD
-93 LVPGCTPL
+93 LAPGFTPL
-101 VRAHRLGEALG
+101 VPAHRLGEALG
-112 LRNLYLKNDTR
+112 LRHLYLKNDTR
-123 NPTWSFKDRVVAV
+123 NPTWSFKDRVVAI
-136 AVAAVKQF
+136 ALAAGKVF
-144 GFSVLSCASTGNLAN
+144 GFTVFSCASTGNLAN

-182 AKVVTTSV
+182 AKVITTSV

-236 AFEVA
+236 AYEVA
-241 EQLGWR
+241 EQLGWK

-260 MFVKIHRGFEEFQRV
+260 MFVKIHKGFEEFQDL
-275 GLIPRHQVR
+275 GLIPRRPVR

-289 ADGCGPVAAAYKDN
+289 ADGCGPIATAYREQS
-303 TDKVVPVRP
+303 DKVVPVRP
-312 RTIAKSLAIGAPADG
+312 STVAKSLAIGAPADG

-348 TVEAIRLLA
+348 TVDAIRLLA

-372 GVLRKLAGA
+372 GVLCKLAA
-381 GVIGPDEVT
+381 SGVIGPDEVT
-390 VAYITGIGLKAL
+390 VAYITGIGLKAI
-402 EAVEQIVERVITIR
+402 EAVEDVVEAAVTIK

>member
-1 MTPVPGVPALGRGV
+1 
-15 GWKGRDEMA
+15 MA
-24 VRGLVCRECGRRFA
+24 ATGLVCRECGRHYSL
-38 AEPIF
+38 EPIF
-43 VCEQCFGPLEVEYDL
+43 VCEDCFGPLEAEYALPRHNGVE
-58 GGLDAAALRDRI
+58 LRERI
-70 AAGPASIWRYQDLL
+70 ARGPVSIWRYEDLL
-84 PVSRVPEWD
+84 PVPRVPEWD
-93 LVPGCTPL
+93 LAPGFTPL
-101 VRAHRLGEALG
+101 LRADRLGQALG

-136 AVAAVKQF
+136 ALAAVRHF
-144 GFSVLSCASTGNLAN
+144 EFTVFSCASTGNLAN

-177 KGLER
+177 TGLER
-182 AKVVTTSV
+182 AKVVTTAV

-211 IGDEHRWA
+211 IGEEHHWA

-247 APDRVIVPVGSGN
+247 APDRVVVPVASGN
-260 MFVKIHRGFEEFQRV
+260 MFVKIHKGFEEFQRLGV
-275 GLIPRHQVR
+275 IPQHTVR

-289 ADGCGPVAAAYKDN
+289 AEGCGPIATAYREN
-303 TDKVVPVRP
+303 TDRVVPVKP
-312 RTIAKSLAIGAPADG
+312 HTLAKSLAIGSPADG
-327 HYVLDLAR
+327 AYVLDLAR
-335 RTGGAVESVTDDE
+335 RTEGGVESVTDAE
-348 TVEAIRLLA
+348 AVEAIRLLA

-362 FTEPAGGVTV
+362 FTEPAGGVTI
-372 GVLRKLAGA
+372 GVLQKLAAA
-381 GVIGPDEVT
+381 GVIDSDEVT

-402 EAVEQIVERVITIR
+402 EAVEHTVQATITIA

-423 ERVLALAGD
+423 ERVLALTGD